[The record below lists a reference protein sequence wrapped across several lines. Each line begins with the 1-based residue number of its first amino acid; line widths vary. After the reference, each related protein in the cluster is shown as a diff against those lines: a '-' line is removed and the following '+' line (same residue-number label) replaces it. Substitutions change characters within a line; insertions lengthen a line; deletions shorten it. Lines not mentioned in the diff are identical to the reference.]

1 MQIVLDV
8 LSTPPVPCQHTL
20 ADTET
25 VVSVDQGCGT
35 QNPAAIE
42 LETVSADM
50 ETMTGSTYVSVGV
63 QVYSDK
69 KNARVQAR
77 PISFSVGRKSI
88 PCCKF
93 RHISILF
100 SRCADGVQK

>member
-1 MQIVLDV
+1 MQIVQDV

-20 ADTET
+20 ADTVT
-25 VVSVDQGCGT
+25 FVSVDQECGT
-35 QNPAAIE
+35 QDPAAIE

-50 ETMTGSTYVSVGV
+50 ETLTGSTHVSVGV

-88 PCCKF
+88 PYYSSVSN
-93 RHISILF
+93 IAVGI
-100 SRCADGVQK
+100 

>member
-1 MQIVLDV
+1 M
-8 LSTPPVPCQHTL
+8 
-20 ADTET
+20 
-25 VVSVDQGCGT
+25 DQECGT
-35 QNPAAIE
+35 QDPVATA

-50 ETMTGSTYVSVGV
+50 KTVTGSTYVSVRV

-88 PCCKF
+88 PYYSSVSN
-93 RHISILF
+93 IAI
-100 SRCADGVQK
+100 GI